1 MLTYTRCGNALLM
14 VNPHRPMEIYGEDFV
29 NRYNSEVSALPHI
42 FTVARQAW
50 ESAQPIE
57 TFYVLFNMVDVT
69 SVGLFYNI
77 GTYPGKLIN
86 YG

>member
-57 TFYVLFNMVDVT
+57 TFYAISPFLTDGFH
-69 SVGLFYNI
+69 
-77 GTYPGKLIN
+77 PGCYYL
-86 YG
+86 GA